1 MTTLALHHLWQ
12 YIDSLS
18 LPQRDRNWLA
28 DKLIG
33 KENKET
39 RDVKNNTKNK
49 HHRQLDPDLQWI
61 ADNPISLTEDELN
74 DERTKYIMSK

>member
-33 KENKET
+33 KEKEET
-39 RDVKNNTKNK
+39 RDERNNTKRK
-49 HHRQLDPDLQWI
+49 HHRPLDPDLQWI

-74 DERTKYIMSK
+74 DERTKYIMNK